1 MVNVPERDKREI
13 IARAPFVDE
22 MVGEMVAHL
31 LHGNAHID
39 VEIKPFETD
48 MYAKVGLNLKE
59 VRRTALELLRM
70 AEVAQQATWT
80 PRLLAN
86 VRERYLPGATD
97 AQIIEQLRRLAERDD
112 GLELLESGLLFP
124 QDGYAL
130 TAEAHRELV
139 DRIAAA
145 LSAAGVT
152 LGELESSVDD
162 LRKVYASRA
171 ADVS

>member
-48 MYAKVGLNLKE
+48 MYAKVGLNLRE
-59 VRRTALELLRM
+59 VRLAAAELLRM
-70 AEVAQQATWT
+70 ADVAQQATWT
-80 PRLLAN
+80 PKLLAN

-97 AQIIEQLRRLAERDD
+97 AQIIERLQRLADRDD
-112 GLELLESGLLFP
+112 GLELLEPGLLFP

-152 LGELESSVDD
+152 LSELETVVGD
-162 LRKVYASRA
+162 LRKTYRA
-171 ADVS
+171 DAGDVS